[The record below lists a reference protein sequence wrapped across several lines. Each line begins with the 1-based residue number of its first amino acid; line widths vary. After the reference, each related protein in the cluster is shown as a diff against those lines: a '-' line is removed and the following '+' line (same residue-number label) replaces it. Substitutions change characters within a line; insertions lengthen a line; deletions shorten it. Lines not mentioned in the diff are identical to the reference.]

1 MAKKRAKLK
10 TKLTRNK
17 KKSTNNKKLSNKT
30 LSKAFFL
37 LLISILFII
46 LGLYFFNKEKID
58 NQDLTQIAKNEA
70 TAKTKEIKEYF
81 KEKKILEELNIFD
94 EEDNIDEEL
103 FEEATI
109 ELQKN
114 YIQKHQEELNEKIE
128 QKIEEIKIKKIEVN
142 DEAKKK
148 EKELEKQELE
158 EQKKQEK
165 KSLEKTE
172 DDEKAKKLT
181 EEKIEKAK
189 TEETK
194 DKKKED
200 KKIVLK
206 QDSYKYDPKK
216 RAKLAIIIDDVSTQ
230 KQKNDILNIGYPVT
244 MAFLPPTKGHPSSAK
259 IAQDLP
265 FYMIHFPMQASSAFK
280 GAEENTLNISDSYEK
295 IEARVKQLRVWYPK
309 AKYLNNHTGSV
320 FTSND
325 LAMSRLFK
333 ALDKYGF
340 IFVDSKTIANTYG
353 KKYAQIYNMPYI
365 ARNVFLDNERNY
377 KAVQKQLIE
386 SIRIAKKQGYAVAIG
401 HPYDVTIKVLRESKH
416 LLKDVDTIYVN
427 KLPYL

>member
-1 MAKKRAKLK
+1 MAKQRAKLK
-10 TKLTRNK
+10 TKLPRTRQKTTNK
-17 KKSTNNKKLSNKT
+17 KISNKT

-37 LLISILFII
+37 LLISILFIT

-58 NQDLTQIAKNEA
+58 NQDLTKIAKNEA
-70 TAKTKEIKEYF
+70 EIKTKEIKEYF

-94 EEDNIDEEL
+94 EDVNEEI
-103 FEEATI
+103 FEEKSE
-109 ELQKN
+109 ELQKTF
-114 YIQKHQEELNEKIE
+114 IDKHQEELNEKIE

-142 DEAKKK
+142 DEAS
-148 EKELEKQELE
+148 EEGKELEKQKLE
-158 EQKKQEK
+158 EQKKQEEK
-165 KSLEKTE
+165 KLEKII
-172 DDEKAKKLT
+172 

-189 TEETK
+189 KEEIK
-194 DKKKED
+194 EKKVED

-216 RAKLAIIIDDVSTQ
+216 RPKLAIIIDDVSTQ
-230 KQKNDILNIGYPVT
+230 KQKNDILNIGYPIT
-244 MAFLPPTKGHPSSAK
+244 MAFLPPTKTHPNSAK

-280 GAEENTLNISDSYEK
+280 GAEEGTLHINDSYEK
-295 IEARVKQLRVWYPK
+295 IEARVKQLRAWYPK
-309 AKYLNNHTGSV
+309 AKYINNHTGSV

-353 KKYAQIYNMPYI
+353 KKYAQKYNIPYI

-386 SIRIAKKQGYAVAIG
+386 SINIAKKQGYAVAIG
-401 HPYDVTIKVLRESKH
+401 HPYDVTIKVLKESKH
-416 LLKDVDTIYVN
+416 LLKDVDTILVN